1 MLMENVGNV
10 CTLYISVYGQCGREH
25 LEFDRIRLVTQYVVF
40 KQQGMQEQRPP
51 AATMNGEYQDLVGSA
66 IPVA

>member
-1 MLMENVGNV
+1 MASVGGN
-10 CTLYISVYGQCGREH
+10 TW
-25 LEFDRIRLVTQYVVF
+25 EFDHIRLVTQYLAV

-51 AATMNGEYQDLVGSA
+51 ATKMNGEYQDLVGSA